1 MIEQGL
7 EAKNGTSASIG
18 ALFCIRILHSNE
30 IQFCRNNLNKKLSKG
45 DPVIIKSRYGKDL
58 GCVLGEIKK
67 IDPDEEITDI
77 VRIAVKNDLDMFE
90 ENKSKEAEALAICKK
105 KIQTHGLEMKLVSAH
120 YLLEESKVLFYF
132 TADSRVDFRELVK
145 DLVSIFKMRIELRQI
160 GVRDESRV
168 IGGLSVCGREYC
180 CHQLTNKLKSVTIK
194 MAKEQNLSLNSMKIS
209 GPCGRL
215 LCCLSYEYDIY
226 TEERK
231 RLPAEGSRITVG
243 DIYYKIREHNIIS
256 KYLYLE
262 GSDGRIIKV
271 PSNKLIYNKQKNK
284 WVINELDI
292 EK

>member
-1 MIEQGL
+1 
-7 EAKNGTSASIG
+7 
-18 ALFCIRILHSNE
+18 
-30 IQFCRNNLNKKLSKG
+30 
-45 DPVIIKSRYGKDL
+45 
-58 GCVLGEIKK
+58 
-67 IDPDEEITDI
+67 
-77 VRIAVKNDLDMFE
+77 
-90 ENKSKEAEALAICKK
+90 
-105 KIQTHGLEMKLVSAH
+105 
-120 YLLEESKVLFYF
+120 
-132 TADSRVDFRELVK
+132 
-145 DLVSIFKMRIELRQI
+145 
-160 GVRDESRV
+160 
-168 IGGLSVCGREYC
+168 
-180 CHQLTNKLKSVTIK
+180 

-284 WVINELDI
+284 
-292 EK
+292 